1 MKPTLLIMAAGMG
14 SRFGGLKQIAPVGPE
29 NSTLLDYSIYDAIKA
44 GFGKVVFIIRRD
56 IEADFRK
63 AIGQKWEKKIEVG
76 YVFQELSMVPGEF
89 IVPQGRRK
97 PWGTG
102 HAIWVARDMVR
113 EPFTVIN
120 ADDYYGRNSY
130 EVLLQGLQG
139 LKDAKKSEYFMVG
152 FRLKNTLSENG
163 TVSRGICE
171 VGSDG
176 YLLKVVERLKIAKGG
191 DKAKCLDSGMEV
203 AFLTGFE
210 TASMNMWGFT
220 PEIFNQ
226 LETLFK
232 DFLAAKGQEEKSEF
246 LIPQVV
252 DQLLSEKK
260 STVKVLSTRD
270 PWFGITYP
278 EDKAAV
284 SESIGKLIRDG
295 FYPQKLWA

>member
-29 NSTLLDYSIYDAIKA
+29 NATLLDYSIYDAIKA

-63 AIGQKWEKKIEVG
+63 AIGRKWENKIEVD
-76 YVFQELSMVPGEF
+76 YAFQELNMVPSGF
-89 IVPQGRRK
+89 VVPQTRQK

-102 HAIWVARDMVR
+102 HAIWTAREKIH
-113 EPFTVIN
+113 EPFAVIN

-130 EVLLQGLQG
+130 EVLQEALRD
-139 LKDAKKSEYFMVG
+139 LKDLRSTDYFMVG
-152 FRLKNTLSENG
+152 FQLKNTLSENG

-176 YLLKVVERLKIAKGG
+176 YLRKVVERLKIRREG
-191 DKAKCLDSGMEV
+191 DNAKCLDEGIETS
-203 AFLTGFE
+203 FLTGLE

-220 PEIFNQ
+220 PELFSQ
-226 LETLFK
+226 LETLFDK
-232 DFLAAKGQEEKSEF
+232 FLAQKGQEEKSEF
-246 LIPQVV
+246 LIPRVV
-252 DQLLSEKK
+252 DGLLAEKK
-260 STVKVLSTRD
+260 ATVKVLSTRD

-284 SESIGKLIRDG
+284 CESIDRLIQKE